1 MGHDVSDSTYK
12 LGTYE
17 TEAAA
22 KAALNGAI
30 TTASAV
36 CGGSVKGDIT
46 RGSRGY
52 VACVSGSTADIDA
65 LKRAL

>member
-1 MGHDVSDSTYK
+1 MSDSTYK
-12 LGTYE
+12 LGTYD

-22 KAALNGAI
+22 RAACDSASRVA
-30 TTASAV
+30 ASACSGRV
-36 CGGSVKGDIT
+36 STDVS

-52 VACVSGSTADIDA
+52 VACVSGSTADIEA

>member
-1 MGHDVSDSTYK
+1 MSDSTYK

-17 TEAAA
+17 TEAQA

-30 TTASAV
+30 TTAATVVS
-36 CGGSVKGDIT
+36 GSVKGDIT

-52 VACVSGSTADIDA
+52 VACVSGSTKDIDA